1 MFLAIINDTYSE
13 VKADMS
19 QQRSEM
25 EMTDLIKKVL
35 NYTYYINTSRRANND
50 RKAQGSECT
59 PESAVSPEATPDT
72 AMFGS
77 GCIFLEIRKMSLE
90 KKKNIRKVVF
100 RKVFSLN
107 LIFFIKLK

>member
-35 NYTYYINTSRRANND
+35 DIKS
-50 RKAQGSECT
+50 
-59 PESAVSPEATPDT
+59 
-72 AMFGS
+72 
-77 GCIFLEIRKMSLE
+77 IFLSLS
-90 KKKNIRKVVF
+90 VWH
-100 RKVFSLN
+100 N
-107 LIFFIKLK
+107 LILLS

>member
-35 NYTYYINTSRRANND
+35 NHSFWLGIKSTDNND
-50 RKAQGSECT
+50 RTDLGSERR
-59 PESAVSPEATPDT
+59 PESV
-72 AMFGS
+72 
-77 GCIFLEIRKMSLE
+77 FLL
-90 KKKNIRKVVF
+90 
-100 RKVFSLN
+100 
-107 LIFFIKLK
+107 KLLQRSFNVRVWL

>member
-35 NYTYYINTSRRANND
+35 IRMCLVDEGIRVYTFSSTQITPKCCNCFWLHQGNNSNS
-50 RKAQGSECT
+50 K
-59 PESAVSPEATPDT
+59 
-72 AMFGS
+72 S
-77 GCIFLEIRKMSLE
+77 GVCVQIIV
-90 KKKNIRKVVF
+90 I
-100 RKVFSLN
+100 
-107 LIFFIKLK
+107 I

>member
-35 NYTYYINTSRRANND
+35 NHMYIYFWLGIKSTLVTMPIMTEQLWDQSIQL
-50 RKAQGSECT
+50 KA
-59 PESAVSPEATPDT
+59 APDI
-72 AMFGS
+72 AIFGCGVIS
-77 GCIFLEIRKMSLE
+77 VEIQIFE
-90 KKKNIRKVVF
+90 NCY
-100 RKVFSLN
+100 
-107 LIFFIKLK
+107 

>member
-35 NYTYYINTSRRANND
+35 IRMCLVDEGIRVYTFFFLTQITPKCRCCFWLH
-50 RKAQGSECT
+50 QGNKSN
-59 PESAVSPEATPDT
+59 SKGGVYVQ
-72 AMFGS
+72 
-77 GCIFLEIRKMSLE
+77 IIV
-90 KKKNIRKVVF
+90 I
-100 RKVFSLN
+100 
-107 LIFFIKLK
+107 I

>member
-35 NYTYYINTSRRANND
+35 IRMR
-50 RKAQGSECT
+50 GSEFT
-59 PESAVSPEATPDT
+59 PFFLHKLFQNVAIA
-72 AMFGS
+72 S
-77 GCIFLEIRKMSLE
+77 GCIRETSQTP
-90 KKKNIRKVVF
+90 KVEFVY
-100 RKVFSLN
+100 N
-107 LIFFIKLK
+107 LSS

>member
-35 NYTYYINTSRRANND
+35 SYIIYFGTFTLNHAIPIIERDQNVHTVSTTAN
-50 RKAQGSECT
+50 S
-59 PESAVSPEATPDT
+59 S
-72 AMFGS
+72 S
-77 GCIFLEIRKMSLE
+77 GCIILLYISE
-90 KKKNIRKVVF
+90 NITLV
-100 RKVFSLN
+100 LQ
-107 LIFFIKLK
+107 

>member
-35 NYTYYINTSRRANND
+35 MYSIKKSLLFLL
-50 RKAQGSECT
+50 SEKST
-59 PESAVSPEATPDT
+59 
-72 AMFGS
+72 M
-77 GCIFLEIRKMSLE
+77 
-90 KKKNIRKVVF
+90 
-100 RKVFSLN
+100 
-107 LIFFIKLK
+107 

>member
-35 NYTYYINTSRRANND
+35 DSVDWKSIL
-50 RKAQGSECT
+50 
-59 PESAVSPEATPDT
+59 VS
-72 AMFGS
+72 
-77 GCIFLEIRKMSLE
+77 L
-90 KKKNIRKVVF
+90 
-100 RKVFSLN
+100 
-107 LIFFIKLK
+107 LI

>member
-35 NYTYYINTSRRANND
+35 NHMY
-50 RKAQGSECT
+50 
-59 PESAVSPEATPDT
+59 
-72 AMFGS
+72 
-77 GCIFLEIRKMSLE
+77 
-90 KKKNIRKVVF
+90 
-100 RKVFSLN
+100 
-107 LIFFIKLK
+107 IFFWLGIKSTLVTMPIMTEQLWD

>member
-35 NYTYYINTSRRANND
+35 NNISISLLFVIKADFFSIGFGFDNNNNN
-50 RKAQGSECT
+50 KYKH
-59 PESAVSPEATPDT
+59 VH
-72 AMFGS
+72 
-77 GCIFLEIRKMSLE
+77 L
-90 KKKNIRKVVF
+90 KV
-100 RKVFSLN
+100 
-107 LIFFIKLK
+107 

>member
-35 NYTYYINTSRRANND
+35 NHSFWL
-50 RKAQGSECT
+50 G
-59 PESAVSPEATPDT
+59 
-72 AMFGS
+72 
-77 GCIFLEIRKMSLE
+77 
-90 KKKNIRKVVF
+90 
-100 RKVFSLN
+100 
-107 LIFFIKLK
+107 IKSTQPW

>member
-35 NYTYYINTSRRANND
+35 S
-50 RKAQGSECT
+50 C
-59 PESAVSPEATPDT
+59 SACICD
-72 AMFGS
+72 FG
-77 GCIFLEIRKMSLE
+77 
-90 KKKNIRKVVF
+90 
-100 RKVFSLN
+100 
-107 LIFFIKLK
+107 

>member
-35 NYTYYINTSRRANND
+35 NHMYIYFWLGIKSTLVTMPIMTEQLWDQSIQL
-50 RKAQGSECT
+50 KA
-59 PESAVSPEATPDT
+59 APDI
-72 AMFGS
+72 AIFGS
-77 GCIFLEIRKMSLE
+77 GVISVEIQIFE
-90 KKKNIRKVVF
+90 NCY
-100 RKVFSLN
+100 
-107 LIFFIKLK
+107 